1 MAERPPVVLGRGVW
15 CEGWHP
21 PTAQA
26 CLPPPPGRGKGAH
39 LSVAPGGQCL
49 AAALTLETEL
59 VPVLAQRA
67 HLLSWGQD
75 GRSAPVA
82 RALARAESSALPPA
96 PHKEPP
102 SPHHTPEPPSAP
114 QSPCWVPLGHPHT
127 PGNPLNDA
135 PAPPSN
141 GGLPLIHLS
150 IPHRLLNAPNWAPK
164 GWAEPPAEGPTP
176 ASGPSTAVDPP
187 WLCRAPCTPWDRM
200 PTCLYLVSP

>member
-1 MAERPPVVLGRGVW
+1 MRAGTRPPPRLAS
-15 CEGWHP
+15 HP
-21 PTAQA
+21 RPAS
-26 CLPPPPGRGKGAH
+26 GKGAH

-75 GRSAPVA
+75 RRSGPVP
-82 RALARAESSALPPA
+82 RALAWADSSAL
-96 PHKEPP
+96 PP

-114 QSPCWVPLGHPHT
+114 QSPCRVSLGHPHT
-127 PGNPLNDA
+127 PVNPLNDA

-141 GGLPLIHLS
+141 PGLTLIHLS
-150 IPHRLLNAPNWAPK
+150 IPHRLLNAPNWALK
-164 GWAEPPAEGPTP
+164 GWAEPPAEGTTP